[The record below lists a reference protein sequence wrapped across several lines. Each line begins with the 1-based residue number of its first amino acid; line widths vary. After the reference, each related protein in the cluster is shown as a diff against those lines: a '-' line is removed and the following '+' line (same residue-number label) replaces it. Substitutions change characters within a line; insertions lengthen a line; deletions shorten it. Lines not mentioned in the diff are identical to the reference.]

1 MIHKLLFC
9 FLIGSLTAYL
19 LEQVTNKLLLTFYKL
34 SYSRQPIYYIMIP
47 LIAFLTTYQVQK
59 LSMSEQFL
67 TYGVSYSFLCL
78 LLMVAVMDCYTLE
91 VRHRF
96 VLLVALLGIVQYV
109 FLGKISLLEMGIGF
123 FAASLPLLIIS
134 MLTQG
139 SIGGGDIKLL
149 ASCGFVLGPFYTLL
163 GTFIGIILGGIYGVF
178 LLVFRK
184 KGKQD
189 ALPFVPF
196 LALGLGI
203 AHLYGTLLINWYV
216 GFFS

>member
-1 MIHKLLFC
+1 MIHKLIFCLF
-9 FLIGSLTAYL
+9 IGILTAYL
-19 LEQVTNKLLLTFYKL
+19 LEQVTNKLLTLYELTYT
-34 SYSRQPIYYIMIP
+34 RQPIYYILTP
-47 LIAFLTTYQVQK
+47 FIALLSLLHLEGHSIKEQV
-59 LSMSEQFL
+59 L
-67 TYGVSYSFLCL
+67 TYSLSYSFLCL
-78 LLMVAVMDCYTLE
+78 LLVVAVMDCYTLE

-96 VLLVALLGIVQYV
+96 VLLMALLGIAEYML
-109 FLGKISLLEMGIGF
+109 LGKMSLLEMGIGF

-139 SIGGGDIKLL
+139 GIGGGDIKLL
-149 ASCGFVLGPFYTLL
+149 ASCGLVLGPVSILL
-163 GTFIGIILGGIYGVF
+163 GTFLGIILGGIYGVF

-203 AHLYGTLLINWYV
+203 SYLWSESLISWYLSL
-216 GFFS
+216 F